1 MKLKCDGL
9 ALSEAVLKVSKA
21 MPIKRNN
28 SILEGIKLQAKDGFL
43 TLTATDLELSI
54 IKKIPAEVSIEGE
67 VLVIGR
73 YFADFVK
80 SLTDDV
86 ITLES
91 TGGQN
96 ITIKYGDNEGFIK
109 CMEVDEYPS
118 VDRIDEKSAVVLAKE
133 DLKDAINKVAFAA
146 SQEDSRPI
154 LKGVLFEIQNGLLT
168 AVALDGYRLAL
179 CKKRVINE
187 VEDSKVIIPARTLTE
202 VLRVIDEGEDEVRLI
217 FGEGKLMVE
226 INNTQLISRLIGGDY
241 INYRN
246 IISTGFATT
255 AVFSRAQF
263 ADSIG
268 RASIISRTDKNNTI
282 RLEVKEGLIM
292 IDSRS
297 EYGNVHESIV
307 AEVEGKDV
315 VISFNCKYLQD
326 VLGAVTDEF
335 IKMNIKTGNS
345 PCIFDQVDG
354 EDYLFLVLPMRA
366 GN

>member
-28 SILEGIKLQAKDGFL
+28 SILEGIKLVAKDGFL
-43 TLTATDLELSI
+43 TLIATDLELSI
-54 IKKIPAEVSIEGE
+54 IKRIPAEIAIEGE

-80 SLTDDV
+80 SLTDDT

-109 CMEVDEYPS
+109 CMELDEYPQ
-118 VDRIDEKSAVVLAKE
+118 VDRINEVTTVVLAKE
-133 DLKDAINKVAFAA
+133 DLKDTINKVAFAA

-154 LKGVLFEIQNGLLT
+154 LKGCLFEIEGGKLT

-179 CKKRVINE
+179 CKKKVVNE
-187 VEDSKVIIPARTLTE
+187 VADSKVIIPARTLNE
-202 VLRVIDEGEDEVRLI
+202 VLRVIDEGEDQVRMV
-217 FGEGKLMVE
+217 FGDGKLMVE
-226 INNTQLISRLIGGDY
+226 INNTQLISRLIAGDY

-255 AVFSRAQF
+255 AVFSCAQF
-263 ADSIG
+263 ADSLG

-282 RLEVKEGLIM
+282 RLEVKEGSIQ

-307 AEVEGKDV
+307 AEVEGKDC

-326 VLGAVTDEF
+326 VIGAVNDEF
-335 IKMNIKTGNS
+335 IRMNIKTSNS
-345 PCIFDQVDG
+345 PCIFDQVGG
-354 EDYLFLVLPMRA
+354 EDYLFLVLPMRVSA
-366 GN
+366 